1 MTSNLTPRWIL
12 LLLTFFVMSGCGENP
27 TELQLAQHA
36 MTIERGDEC
45 HLCGMI
51 ITGFPG
57 PKGQLYK
64 RGSEH
69 NMKFCSTR
77 DMFAYLL
84 DPEHQH
90 AIQTVYVHDMA
101 KGLWNTPDDEFYID
115 ARTAWYVAGHER
127 KGAMGPTLASFLDK
141 EVAMTF
147 AEQYG
152 GEVYPFKD
160 ITQNLLQQINVD

>member
-1 MTSNLTPRWIL
+1 MRLKYNPHWLFIVVASFIL
-12 LLLTFFVMSGCGENP
+12 SGCGETP
-27 TELQLAQHA
+27 EELQLAQHA
-36 MTIERGDEC
+36 MAIERSDEC

-51 ITGFPG
+51 INGFSG

-64 RGSEH
+64 RGSDQ
-69 NMKFCSTR
+69 NMTFCSTR

-101 KGLWNTPDDEFYID
+101 KGLWDTPDDEFFID

-127 KGAMGPTLASFLDK
+127 KGAMGPTLASFSDK
-141 EVAMTF
+141 NIALSF

-152 GEVYPFKD
+152 GKVVQFKD
-160 ITQNLLQQINVD
+160 ITQSLLLQIK

>member
-1 MTSNLTPRWIL
+1 MTLSPSPRWTVL
-12 LLLTFFVMSGCGENP
+12 FLTLFTLSGCGDSP
-27 TELQLAQHA
+27 VELQLAQNA
-36 MTIERGDEC
+36 MAIERSDEC

-51 ITGFPG
+51 INGFPG

-64 RGSEH
+64 RGNKQ

-101 KGLWNTPDDEFYID
+101 TSPWDTPDDEFFIN

-127 KGAMGPTLASFLDK
+127 KGAMGPTLASFLNKD
-141 EVAMTF
+141 VAMTF

-152 GEVYPFKD
+152 GKIYHFED
-160 ITQNLLQQINVD
+160 ITQSLLQKISFD